1 MEITGLG
8 FKSWK
13 HLEKGRGEKKKPRP
27 TQLAVWVV
35 LKKKRVF
42 RQSIVRIV
50 VWKYDPKGR
59 VSRETMGKE

>member
-13 HLEKGRGEKKKPRP
+13 HLEKGRGKKKNKAN
-27 TQLAVWVV
+27 TVGSLGGI
-35 LKKKRVF
+35 KKKRVF
-42 RQSIVRIV
+42 RQSVVRIV

>member
-1 MEITGLG
+1 MG

-13 HLEKGRGEKKKPRP
+13 HLEKGRGKKKK
-27 TQLAVWVV
+27 TKANTVGSLGGI
-35 LKKKRVF
+35 KKKRVF
-42 RQSIVRIV
+42 RQSVVRIV